1 MNYADHTYYKTSFL
15 GSLDSQEFSRLCI
28 EASRIID
35 YNTNQDL
42 TDDVIKSLSDRAQDR
57 LKYTTCALVDLLH
70 QKEISDSRN
79 VSSYSIDGVSKTFN
93 KISDSDFKQKRKD
106 ILNNLPDE
114 LTCYV

>member
-1 MNYADHTYYKTSFL
+1 MNYVDHTYYKSIFL
-15 GSLDSQEFSRLCI
+15 GSLDSREFSKLCI

-35 YNTNQDL
+35 FNTNKEL
-42 TDDVIKSLSDRAQDR
+42 TEDVINSLSARAQDK

-93 KISDSDFKQKRKD
+93 KISDSDFKEKQKD